1 MGAVMIFMRSR
12 NAATGDNSMYCI
24 IPDHFPST
32 AFGKGS
38 ATPDYPGVGVVSHRQ
53 TLLEKSLVTLAVFP
67 CAGRM
72 QFDDV

>member
-1 MGAVMIFMRSR
+1 MERSYFFNVNILNGIVR
-12 NAATGDNSMYCI
+12 EMTECMLEPTSWAGLY
-24 IPDHFPST
+24 FEL
-32 AFGKGS
+32 
-38 ATPDYPGVGVVSHRQ
+38 VSHRQ

>member
-1 MGAVMIFMRSR
+1 M
-12 NAATGDNSMYCI
+12 SMTI
-24 IPDHFPST
+24 GMS
-32 AFGKGS
+32 
-38 ATPDYPGVGVVSHRQ
+38 VVVSHRQ